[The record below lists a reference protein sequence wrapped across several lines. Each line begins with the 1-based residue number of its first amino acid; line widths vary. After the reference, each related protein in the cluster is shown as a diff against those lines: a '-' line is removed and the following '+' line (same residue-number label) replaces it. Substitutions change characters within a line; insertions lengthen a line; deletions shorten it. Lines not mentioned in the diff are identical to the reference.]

1 MQNPMLSLLQS
12 GQNQNNIMMQAVGAM
27 MRGESPQQFMQNL
40 AQNHPQLQ
48 GLDLNNLNK
57 TAEDLYAK
65 NGQDINAVKGKIN
78 QFISSMK

>member
-1 MQNPMLSLLQS
+1 MQNPILSLLN

-27 MRGESPQQFMQNL
+27 MRGESPQTFMQNL

-78 QFISSMK
+78 QFISGIK